1 MAKKKTLI
9 FIKESQKMKKQKN
22 YIQFIALIVSLISL
36 LLSVLSLASFIYL
49 QDLHTK
55 TTVSSS
61 SRDTMLLYR
70 VKCLEG
76 DKEFCEQNKQENH
89 QKK

>member
-1 MAKKKTLI
+1 
-9 FIKESQKMKKQKN
+9 MKKN
-22 YIQFIALIVSLISL
+22 YIQLIALIVSLMSL
-36 LLSVLSLASFIYL
+36 LLSILSLASYIYL

-55 TTVSSS
+55 TTVTSSN
-61 SRDTMLLYR
+61 TETILLNK

-89 QKK
+89 QKN

>member
-9 FIKESQKMKKQKN
+9 FIKDSQKMKRQKN

-49 QDLHTK
+49 QDLHQR

-61 SRDTMLLYR
+61 SHDTMLLYR
-70 VKCLEG
+70 IKCLEG
-76 DKEFCEQNKQENH
+76 DKEFCEQNNQEKH
-89 QKK
+89 QNN

>member
-1 MAKKKTLI
+1 MKEKK
-9 FIKESQKMKKQKN
+9 IKNISQLLLW
-22 YIQFIALIVSLISL
+22 ITAIVSL
-36 LLSVLSLASFIYL
+36 VLSILSLWSFIYL

-89 QKK
+89 QKN

>member
-1 MAKKKTLI
+1 MAKKNTLI

-36 LLSVLSLASFIYL
+36 LLSILSLWSFIYL

-55 TTVSSS
+55 TTVTSSNHFMFLMEKIS
-61 SRDTMLLYR
+61 
-70 VKCLEG
+70 CLEG
-76 DKEFCEQNKQENH
+76 DKEACEANKQENH
-89 QKK
+89 QKN

>member
-55 TTVSSS
+55 TTVTSSN
-61 SRDTMLLYR
+61 TETILLNK

-76 DKEFCEQNKQENH
+76 DKEACEANKQENH
-89 QKK
+89 QKN

>member
-9 FIKESQKMKKQKN
+9 FIKESQTMKKQKN

-36 LLSVLSLASFIYL
+36 LLSVFSLASFIYL
-49 QDLHTK
+49 QDLHQK

-61 SRDTMLLYR
+61 SHDTMLLYR

-76 DKEFCEQNKQENH
+76 DKEFCEQNNQENH
-89 QKK
+89 QKN

>member
-1 MAKKKTLI
+1 
-9 FIKESQKMKKQKN
+9 MKKQKN

-36 LLSVLSLASFIYL
+36 LLSILSLASFIYL

-55 TTVSSS
+55 TTVTSSN
-61 SRDTMLLYR
+61 TQTKLLIR

-76 DKEFCEQNKQENH
+76 DKEACEENRQEKHQNN
-89 QKK
+89 

>member
-1 MAKKKTLI
+1 M
-9 FIKESQKMKKQKN
+9 KEKKQKTKN
-22 YIQFIALIVSLISL
+22 ISQILLWVTVIISL
-36 LLSVLSLASFIYL
+36 VLSVLTVWSFIYL

-76 DKEFCEQNKQENH
+76 DKEACEQNNQEKH
-89 QKK
+89 QNN

>member
-1 MAKKKTLI
+1 MAKKNALI

-36 LLSVLSLASFIYL
+36 LLSVLSLWSFIYL

-61 SRDTMLLYR
+61 NTQMMLLER
-70 VKCLEG
+70 ILCLEG
-76 DKEFCEQNKQENH
+76 DKEACEANKQEHH
-89 QKK
+89 QKN

>member
-1 MAKKKTLI
+1 MAKKNTLI
-9 FIKESQKMKKQKN
+9 FIKESLINKKN

-36 LLSVLSLASFIYL
+36 LLPILSLVSFIYL

-55 TTVSSS
+55 TTVTSSN
-61 SRDTMLLYR
+61 TETILLNR

-76 DKEFCEQNKQENH
+76 DKEACEANKQENH
-89 QKK
+89 QKN

>member
-1 MAKKKTLI
+1 MVKKNTLI
-9 FIKESQKMKKQKN
+9 FIKESLIMKKQKN

-55 TTVSSS
+55 TTVTSSN
-61 SRDTMLLYR
+61 TQMMLLER
-70 VKCLEG
+70 ILCLEG
-76 DKEFCEQNKQENH
+76 DKEACEPNQQEKHQNN
-89 QKK
+89 

>member
-1 MAKKKTLI
+1 MAKKNTLI
-9 FIKESQKMKKQKN
+9 FIKENLIMKKTKN

-36 LLSVLSLASFIYL
+36 LLSILSLASFIYL

-55 TTVSSS
+55 TTVTSSNTE
-61 SRDTMLLYR
+61 TMLLIR

-76 DKEFCEQNKQENH
+76 DKEACEVNKQENQ
-89 QKK
+89 QKN